1 MFRQGVSA
9 STFVTI
15 TLWPYVWG
23 FRVTRLLLRVS
34 PLWNFVRGVRFGFLA
49 VFSVSTLILIGICVV
64 SGSSSDEEVG
74 SLVRSTISGFDSS
87 AAVGSSAEDESESE
101 SVIVS
106 YESELFRK
114 LVRSLFLE
122 VADSFGVAG
131 LLR

>member
-1 MFRQGVSA
+1 M
-9 STFVTI
+9 

-23 FRVTRLLLRVS
+23 FLVTRLLLRVS
-34 PLWNFVRGVRFGFLA
+34 PLWNFGRGVRCGFL
-49 VFSVSTLILIGICVV
+49 VGFSFSTSIFIGICDI
-64 SGSSSDEEVG
+64 SGSSSDEDVDA
-74 SLVRSTISGFDSS
+74 LVRSTISGFDSS